1 MKHEKEITL
10 ETGRAIKI
18 IMEGSPVQEQQ
29 DLQIDLDVL
38 IKDPKDK
45 TFHRPIE
52 NTHPKY
58 WKLKS
63 MDERQSK
70 LMQIKYS
77 GLPDKQIR
85 KALKEFLQML
95 PN

>member
-1 MKHEKEITL
+1 MNYEKEITL

-18 IMEGSPVQEQQ
+18 IMQGNPVQEQKGMEV
-29 DLQIDLDVL
+29 DLDVL

-45 TFHRPIE
+45 TYHHPIE

-58 WKLKS
+58 WKLKTLN
-63 MDERQSK
+63 EQQSR

-77 GLPDKQIR
+77 GIPDKQIR
-85 KALKEFLQML
+85 KALKEFQQLF